1 MNLKTITKLCAI
13 AGVSATLNTGCV
25 SMGNSKPTYIGYIT
39 PTADRATF
47 EAQKEAYQN
56 QGYVV
61 EATFAP
67 DGKVAYGVR
76 EKTWLEK
83 TNGTLQKYGAT
94 IDTVYKT
101 GDLVNGV
108 MGNVGTWRVGSK
120 IESAGKRTSSATR
133 NQTSIL
139 KEGFELLKSSCNGN

>member
-1 MNLKTITKLCAI
+1 MNLKNITKLCAV
-13 AGVSATLNTGCV
+13 AGVCASLNTGCI
-25 SMGNSKPTYIGYIT
+25 STGNSKPIYMGYIT
-39 PTADRATF
+39 PTGDRATF

-67 DGKVAYGVR
+67 DGKVAYGIR

-94 IDTVYKT
+94 IDTVYKA
-101 GDLVNGV
+101 GDLAVGV
-108 MGNVGTWRVGSK
+108 MGTVGEWRTGNK
-120 IESAGKRTSSATR
+120 IESAGKRVSGTVKQ
-133 NQTSIL
+133 QT
-139 KEGFELLKSSCNGN
+139 KTMEEALKSMKSNCND